1 MGLRE
6 LRLKRGMT
14 QQQLAEKVGTTRGSI
29 SAIEIGAR
37 KEGNLTLA
45 MAVKLCDA
53 LLVANPRK
61 LLDDDHK

>member
-45 MAVKLCDA
+45 MMGQ
-53 LLVANPRK
+53 RHM
-61 LLDDDHK
+61 LDDGQA